1 MSAIAGIIRLDRQ
14 PVDRAAL
21 DRMQAVFA
29 PYGPDAQHQWR
40 QDGAG
45 LLHTLLRTTPEDSFD
60 RQPLI
65 GTDASCVLV
74 FDGRLDNR
82 EELAEELGLSH
93 ADSAPLAD
101 SDLAFLACQRWD
113 TEAAEHMYG
122 AYALAFWQP
131 LRQRLWL
138 TRDPLGQRPLFWHHQ
153 ERFFAFASL
162 PKGLF
167 CVPGVPRELCE
178 IRMLDRLALLPL
190 KGPESSFKDVY
201 RVEPGQLVVLE
212 SGKVSSRRYHS
223 FDRQRELKL
232 PHDSDYL
239 KAFQTL
245 LQRAVANCLRS
256 SGPIASQLSSGFD
269 SSTVTALAAQQ
280 LAESNQR
287 LHAFTAVPRE
297 GFDGP
302 VPRGRHGDE
311 SIGASAVA
319 ARFPNIDHEL
329 IRGGDALAA
338 EALLSVIEATD
349 TLLLSPCNMA
359 WVSAIHRRVQ
369 ALGCKVLLTGQLG
382 NMSISYSGETYLASL
397 LRRGSWRVWW
407 RELRAYGATHRKST
421 LRLIGKS
428 ILPSLPRPVWRWLGR
443 RIDRSG
449 PLTDY
454 SPINPEWMRQMGLT
468 ERARDTGWD
477 ISYRPW
483 HDGRQMRIAAIERA
497 DPGEFWMAAD
507 LYGFEVRDPTSD
519 LRLVE
524 FCLSVPDCQYLRDGE
539 TRWLLRRMMANILP
553 PEILNSF
560 SKGYQ
565 SADWYEGV
573 VRELPRLREEL
584 RQFAEHPGV
593 ARVLDVEGIQRLL
606 DSWPK
611 DGWDKP
617 GVIKSYRLK
626 FMRGM
631 AAAHYIRY
639 VEGNN
644 R

>member
-60 RQPLI
+60 RQPLV
-65 GTDASCVLV
+65 GRDASCVLV

-93 ADSAPLAD
+93 SDSAPLAD

-113 TEAAEHMYG
+113 TEAVEHMYG

-138 TRDPLGQRPLFWHHQ
+138 ARDQLGQRPLFWHRQ

-201 RVEPGQLVVLE
+201 RVEPGQLLILE
-212 SGKVSSRRYHS
+212 AGQVTSRQYHR
-223 FDRQRELKL
+223 FDSRGELKL

-239 KAFQTL
+239 EDFQVHL
-245 LQRAVANCLRS
+245 RRAIANCLRS
-256 SGPIASQLSSGFD
+256 SGPIASMLSSGFD

-280 LAESNQR
+280 LGECNRR

-302 VPRGRHGDE
+302 VPKGWHGDE
-311 SIGASAVA
+311 SVGASAVA

-329 IRGGDALAA
+329 VRGGDALAA
-338 EALLSVIEATD
+338 EALLAAIEASD

-359 WVSAIHRRVQ
+359 WGSAIYRRVQ

-382 NMSISYSGETYLASL
+382 NMSISYTGDSYLAAL
-397 LRRGSWRVWW
+397 LRRGSWCVWW
-407 RELRAYGATHRKST
+407 RELRAYGAAHRKST

-428 ILPSLPRPVWRWLGR
+428 ILPSLPHPVWRWLGSR
-443 RIDRSG
+443 LDRSWS
-449 PLTDY
+449 LTDY
-454 SPINPEWMRQMGLT
+454 SPIDPEWMRQMALT
-468 ERARDTGWD
+468 ERARDSGWD

-483 HDGRQMRIAAIERA
+483 HDGRQMRIAVIERR
-497 DPGEFWMAAD
+497 DPGELLMAAN
-507 LYGFEVRDPTSD
+507 LHGFEVRDPTSD

-524 FCLSVPDCQYLRDGE
+524 FCLSVPDHQYLRSGE
-539 TRWLLRRMMANILP
+539 TRWLLRRMMADLLP
-553 PEILNSF
+553 PEILTST
-560 SKGYQ
+560 SRGYQ
-565 SADWYEGV
+565 SADWYEGIGQ
-573 VRELPRLREEL
+573 ELPRLREEL
-584 RQFAEHPGV
+584 RQLAEHPRV
-593 ARVLDVEGIQRLL
+593 AQMLDVAGMQLLLENWPEG
-606 DSWPK
+606 
-611 DGWDKP
+611 GWDKP
-617 GVIKSYRLK
+617 GVVNSYRLK

-639 VEGNN
+639 VEGDN